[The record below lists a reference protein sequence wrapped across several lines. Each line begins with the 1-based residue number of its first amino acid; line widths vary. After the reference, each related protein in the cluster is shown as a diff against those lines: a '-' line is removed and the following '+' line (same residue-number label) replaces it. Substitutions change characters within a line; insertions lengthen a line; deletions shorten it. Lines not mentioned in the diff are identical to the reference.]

1 MVVNESIEMLDT
13 RIYPEKRREEQM
25 QQIADNNDDSFNRDA
40 DEKGN
45 FLRPSHSP
53 IGEASMV
60 SITCLAYACL
70 VKPRGERVW
79 ERWEEGEEIEK
90 GFVMKAAA
98 AGR

>member
-1 MVVNESIEMLDT
+1 MAQAREQSELNNMVVNESIEMLDT

-25 QQIADNNDDSFNRDA
+25 QQIADNNDDGFNRDA

-70 VKPRGERVW
+70 VKPRGKACGSGGKRVK
-79 ERWEEGEEIEK
+79 R
-90 GFVMKAAA
+90 
-98 AGR
+98 